1 MQSNIFENMFY
12 TLKEALREKT
22 PTVHQSEKLRQVAKI
37 IWESGRGFAI
47 VIEKDLPV
55 GIITERDISREIS
68 NGRSLD
74 TEVGEIMTR
83 NLITVRWDRSVY
95 HGLEVMLENGIRRL
109 VLVSEEGKF
118 VGVVSMEDLLKL
130 MDKSALVKEL
140 RVKDILKGYTIIVPH
155 TATVKECLKR
165 MVEENIGCLP
175 VLKDN
180 KTLYGIITERDM
192 VRLVAEGL
200 LEEPVEKVATRPVF
214 TVSLES
220 TLKEASALMEE
231 KRIRHLVVVDG
242 ERVVG
247 VISQRD
253 IAKVLGTD
261 YREHIERKLRQ
272 VREVFNL
279 FPECLIEALDYGDYQ
294 IVVWQNKR
302 AEEKLGNIVDR
313 RLEDLIPERDWFFVY
328 YKLLKEG
335 KVEGFRGLEG
345 KGIEINGRYYE
356 ISAFYIRFENQQVKG
371 RVKVIIRDITQELEK
386 QIQSGRELEF
396 LQKVINS
403 TEDMI
408 IIYSA
413 ETGKFKM
420 WNNAVKTKLGFT
432 DSELTDKT
440 IFEINLLDRE
450 VLEENIRKIV
460 RQGQIIR
467 GRRFYRTAFGTNL
480 PVDIVASKIL
490 INGEDYILV
499 VARDIS
505 DRIKLEEDLNDKL
518 QKLETIHDFL
528 LNLNRCSSEGEAYN
542 LLAHTLR
549 SNLKVDLV
557 VIYRINPSLN
567 RIQDKL
573 VYGHG
578 NYLECLEEEPLYCK
592 VFNSPQPFLVKNPLS
607 YSCPPFRSEFG
618 SYMCLPVVSSG
629 RTIAILSLIS
639 YTENFFTEER
649 VNYILDLINAFSPF
663 VSNLRLL
670 EINKELSIRDPLTGL
685 YNRRFA
691 MEFLSKELERSKRYG
706 KPMSIVMADLDDFK
720 KINDTYGHAVGDMC
734 LKTFA
739 NTISKHLRSAD
750 VAIRWGGEEFLIVLS
765 ETPKELA
772 RDVIERL
779 REALRLESMSVS
791 SACVILTASW
801 GVASYPEDGEDLD
814 ALLKKADD
822 MCYLAKKS
830 GKDRVILA
838 E

>member
-1 MQSNIFENMFY
+1 MFY
-12 TLKEALREKT
+12 TLKTALNEKT
-22 PTVHQSEKLRQVAKI
+22 PTVSRSETLRQTAKI

-47 VIEKDLPV
+47 VIENDLPI

-83 NLITVRWDRSVY
+83 NLITVRWDRSVH

-118 VGVVSMEDLLKL
+118 VGVVSMEDLLRF

-140 RVKDILKGYTIIVPH
+140 RVKDILKGYPITVPH
-155 TATVKECLKR
+155 TATVKECVKR
-165 MVEENIGCLP
+165 MAEENIGCLP
-175 VLKDN
+175 VLNEN
-180 KTLYGIITERDM
+180 KTLYGIITERDV
-192 VRLVAEGL
+192 VRLAAEGL
-200 LEEPVEKVATRPVF
+200 LEEPVEKVATRPVI
-214 TVSLES
+214 TVSVES

-231 KRIRHLVVVDG
+231 NRIRHLVVVDG
-242 ERVVG
+242 ERLVG

-253 IAKVLGTD
+253 IARVLETD
-261 YREHIERKLRQ
+261 YREHIERKLKQ

-279 FPECLIEALDYGDYQ
+279 FPECLIEALDYGDHQ
-294 IVVWQNKR
+294 IVVWQNRK
-302 AEEKLGNIVDR
+302 AEEKLGNILDR
-313 RLEDLIPERDWFFVY
+313 RLEELIPERDWFFVY
-328 YKLLKEG
+328 YKLLREG
-335 KVEGFRGLEG
+335 KVGSFRGLDG
-345 KGIEINGRYYE
+345 RGIEKDGRYYE
-356 ISAFYIRFENQQVKG
+356 ISAFYIRLDDPQVKG

-386 QIQSGRELEF
+386 QAQSVRELRL

-413 ETGKFKM
+413 ETGKFIM
-420 WNNAVKTKLGFT
+420 WNDAVKIKLGFT
-432 DSELTDKT
+432 DPELADRT
-440 IFEINLLDRE
+440 IFDINLLDRE

-460 RQGQIIR
+460 RQGQIIK
-467 GRRFYRTAFGTNL
+467 GRRFYGTAFGTKL
-480 PVDIVASKIL
+480 TVDIVASKIQ
-490 INGEDYILV
+490 INGEDCILV

-505 DRIKLEEDLNDKL
+505 DRIKLEEELRDKVE
-518 QKLETIHDFL
+518 KLETIHDFL

-549 SNLKVDLV
+549 SNLKVDLI

-567 RIQDKL
+567 KVQNKL
-573 VYGHG
+573 VYGYG

-607 YSCPPFRSEFG
+607 YSCPLFRSEFG

-639 YTENFFTEER
+639 YTEDFFTEEKIKY
-649 VNYILDLINAFSPF
+649 VWDLISVFSPF

-720 KINDTYGHAVGDMC
+720 KINDTYGHAVGDIC

-739 NTISKHLRSAD
+739 NMLSKHLRSAD
-750 VAIRWGGEEFLIVLS
+750 VAVRWGGEEFLIVLP

-772 RDVIERL
+772 KEVIERI
-779 REALRLESMSVS
+779 RKALKLESMSVS

-814 ALLKKADD
+814 KLLKKADD
-822 MCYLAKKS
+822 RCYLAKRG
-830 GKDRVILA
+830 GKDTIILA